1 MLICAFLRKSAA
13 TINASVPGWRCY
25 IAFHEDA
32 KNSEWFPPQTN
43 CLSLAAATYFMVS
56 GGPYGMEELV
66 QDAGYKLAI
75 VILFITPLIWS
86 LPTGLMVGELAAALP
101 AEGGFYVW
109 VRRAMGPFWGFQEAW
124 LSLVSS
130 IFDMAIYPT
139 VFVLYLGRL
148 WPAATAGHRGV
159 AIAAAMILVC
169 LMWNLLGAKAV
180 GTGSV
185 LLGAVMLSPF
195 LLITIFAFFRHITLG
210 STPPAQGSLL
220 TGVLVAMWNYMGWDN
235 ASTVA
240 NEVEDPQK
248 TYPRV
253 MVLALAAIFFSY
265 VIPVLAVWHL
275 HVQSEIWSTGSWA
288 SIASMVV
295 GPWLGAALVGA
306 AMISEFG
313 TFNSLVMSYSRLPVA
328 MAEDG
333 HLPKIFTRKLKDGAP
348 WVAIIVLGIA
358 WTASLGLSFD
368 KLIMLDIL
376 LYGAS
381 LVLEFVALIVL
392 RIREPQLL
400 RPFRVPGGM
409 FGAIAVGIGPTA
421 LLLVALIKNRGEQLD
436 LGRLGNVSQ
445 LGFGL
450 VLMALGVVYY
460 FVAGRASFSP
470 SGAALERSAE
480 RNPLT

>member
-1 MLICAFLRKSAA
+1 MRKANPA
-13 TINASVPGWRCY
+13 PRHKLTV
-25 IAFHEDA
+25 
-32 KNSEWFPPQTN
+32 
-43 CLSLAAATYFMVS
+43 LSLAAATYFMVS

-75 VILFITPLIWS
+75 IILFFTPLIWS
-86 LPTGLMVGELAAALP
+86 LPTGLMVGELAAAIP

-124 LSLVSS
+124 LSLVAS

-148 WPAATAGHRGV
+148 WPEGVAGHRGV
-159 AIAAAMILVC
+159 AIAGSMIVVC
-169 LMWNLLGAKAV
+169 LLWNLLGAKAV
-180 GTGSV
+180 GTGSI
-185 LLGAVMLSPF
+185 LLGALMLSPF
-195 LLITIFAFFRHITLG
+195 VLITVYAFFRHITPG

-253 MVLALAAIFFSY
+253 MIVTLAAIFLSY
-265 VIPVLAVWHL
+265 FIPVLAVWHL
-275 HVQSEIWSTGSWA
+275 HVQADIWSTGSWA

-348 WVAIIVLGIA
+348 WVAITVLGIA
-358 WTASLGLSFD
+358 WAASLGLSFD

-381 LVLEFVALIVL
+381 LVLEFLALIIL

-400 RPFRVPGGM
+400 RPFRVPGGLA
-409 FGAIAVGIGPTA
+409 GVIALGIGPTA
-421 LLLVALIKNRGEQLD
+421 LLIIALVKNRGEQLELWQ
-436 LGRLGNVSQ
+436 LGSVSQ

-460 FVAGRASFSP
+460 FAVGRAKKIP
-470 SGAALERSAE
+470 VRAKLEDEIS
-480 RNPLT
+480 

>member
-1 MLICAFLRKSAA
+1 LHFTKMRK
-13 TINASVPGWRCY
+13 T
-25 IAFHEDA
+25 
-32 KNSEWFPPQTN
+32 NSGPRRKLTV
-43 CLSLAAATYFMVS
+43 LSLAAATYFMVS
-56 GGPYGMEELV
+56 GGPYGVEELV

-75 VILFITPLIWS
+75 VILFVTPLIWS

-124 LSLVSS
+124 LSLVAS

-139 VFVLYLGRL
+139 LFVLYLGRL
-148 WPAATAGHRGV
+148 WPVATAGHRGV
-159 AIAAAMILVC
+159 AIAAAMIAVC
-169 LMWNLLGAKAV
+169 LLWNLLGAKAV

-185 LLGAVMLSPF
+185 LLGAVMLTPF
-195 LLITIFAFFRHITLG
+195 AIITIYAFFRHITFG
-210 STPPAQGSLL
+210 STPPAQGSIL

-240 NEVEDPQK
+240 NEVENPQK

-253 MVLALAAIFFSY
+253 MILALAAIFLSY

-275 HVQSEIWSTGSWA
+275 HVQSEVWSAGSWA

-306 AMISEFG
+306 AIISEFG

-333 HLPKIFTRKLKDGAP
+333 HLPRIFTHKLKDGAP
-348 WVAIIVLGIA
+348 LVAIVVLGIA
-358 WTASLGLSFD
+358 WAASLGLSFD

-381 LVLEFVALIVL
+381 LVLEFIALIVL
-392 RIREPQLL
+392 RVREPQLL
-400 RPFRVPGGM
+400 RPFRVPGGLA
-409 FGAIAVGIGPTA
+409 GAIALGVGPTA
-421 LLLVALIKNRGEQLD
+421 LLVIALVKNRGEQLD

-445 LGFGL
+445 LAFGL
-450 VLMALGVVYY
+450 ILMALGVVYY
-460 FVAGRASFSP
+460 FVAGRSSP
-470 SGAALERSAE
+470 ELPSETGNAFHVKEFPLEKHE
-480 RNPLT
+480 P

>member
-1 MLICAFLRKSAA
+1 MMKSHGSRRKL
-13 TINASVPGWRCY
+13 TV
-25 IAFHEDA
+25 
-32 KNSEWFPPQTN
+32 
-43 CLSLAAATYFMVS
+43 LSLAAATYFMVS

-75 VILFITPLIWS
+75 IILFITPLIWS

-124 LSLVSS
+124 LSLVAS

-139 VFVLYLGRL
+139 LFVLYLGRL

-159 AIAAAMILVC
+159 TIAAAMIGVC
-169 LMWNLLGAKAV
+169 LAWNLMGARAV
-180 GTGSV
+180 GSGSV
-185 LLGAVMLSPF
+185 LLGAVMLTPF
-195 LLITIFAFFRHITLG
+195 VLITAYAFFRHITFG
-210 STPPAQGSLL
+210 PAPPAQGSLL
-220 TGVLVAMWNYMGWDN
+220 TGMLVAMWNYMGWDN

-240 NEVEDPQK
+240 NDVEDPQK

-253 MVLALAAIFFSY
+253 MLLVLAAIFLSY

-275 HVQSEIWSTGSWA
+275 HVQPEVWSAGSWA

-295 GPWLGAALVGA
+295 GPWLGAALVAA

-358 WTASLGLSFD
+358 WAASLGLSFD

-381 LVLEFVALIVL
+381 LVLEFLALIVL
-392 RIREPQLL
+392 RIREPQLV
-400 RPFRVPGGM
+400 RPFRVPGGL
-409 FGAIAVGIGPTA
+409 FGAIAIGLGPTA
-421 LLLVALIKNRGEQLD
+421 LLLIALIKNRGEQLD
-436 LGRLGNVSQ
+436 LGRLGSVSQ
-445 LGFGL
+445 LSFGL

-460 FVAGRASFSP
+460 FVAGRATAISNE
-470 SGAALERSAE
+470 AASEIPRRSE
-480 RNPLT
+480 EPL

>member
-1 MLICAFLRKSAA
+1 
-13 TINASVPGWRCY
+13 
-25 IAFHEDA
+25 
-32 KNSEWFPPQTN
+32 
-43 CLSLAAATYFMVS
+43 MVS

-75 VILFITPLIWS
+75 VILFVTPLIWS

-124 LSLVSS
+124 LSLVAS

-148 WPAATAGHRGV
+148 WPDGVAGHRGI
-159 AIAAAMILVC
+159 AIAAAMVFVC
-169 LMWNLLGAKAV
+169 LLWNLLGAKAV

-185 LLGAVMLSPF
+185 LLGVAMLSPF
-195 LLITIFAFFRHITLG
+195 VLITAYAFFRHISVG
-210 STPPAQGSLL
+210 STPPAQGNLL

-240 NEVEDPQK
+240 NEVENPQK

-253 MVLALAAIFFSY
+253 MLLTLAAIFLSY

-275 HVQSEIWSTGSWA
+275 HVQAEIWSTGSWA
-288 SIASMVV
+288 SIASLVV

-333 HLPKIFTRKLKDGAP
+333 HLPKIFTRKLKNGAP
-348 WVAIIVLGIA
+348 WVAIVILGIA
-358 WTASLGLSFD
+358 WAASLGLSFD

-381 LVLEFVALIVL
+381 LVLEFLALIVL
-392 RIREPQLL
+392 RIREPHLS
-400 RPFRVPGGM
+400 RPFKVPGGLA
-409 FGAIAVGIGPTA
+409 GAIALGVGPTA
-421 LLLVALIKNRGEQLD
+421 LLVIALIKNRGEQLE
-436 LGRLGNVSQ
+436 LWRLGNVSQ

-460 FVAGRASFSP
+460 FVAGRSSEIP
-470 SGAALERSAE
+470 SGAASEIPSEA
-480 RNPLT
+480 RNPFHEKELPAEKNEP

>member
-1 MLICAFLRKSAA
+1 
-13 TINASVPGWRCY
+13 
-25 IAFHEDA
+25 
-32 KNSEWFPPQTN
+32 
-43 CLSLAAATYFMVS
+43 
-56 GGPYGMEELV
+56 MEELV

-75 VILFITPLIWS
+75 VILFFTPLIWS

-124 LSLVSS
+124 LSLVAS

-148 WPAATAGHRGV
+148 WPALTDGHRGV
-159 AIAAAMILVC
+159 AIAVGMILVC
-169 LMWNLLGAKAV
+169 LLWNLLGAKAV

-195 LLITIFAFFRHITLG
+195 VLITAYAFFRHITVG
-210 STPPAQGSLL
+210 TTPPAQGSLL

-240 NEVEDPQK
+240 NEVENPQK

-253 MVLALAAIFFSY
+253 MLLTLAAIFLSY

-275 HVQSEIWSTGSWA
+275 HVQADIWATGSWA
-288 SIASMVV
+288 SIATMVV

-333 HLPKIFTRKLKDGAP
+333 HLPKIFTRKLKNGAP
-348 WVAIIVLGIA
+348 WVAIVILSIA
-358 WTASLGLSFD
+358 WAASLGLSFD
-368 KLIMLDIL
+368 KLIMLDLL

-381 LVLEFVALIVL
+381 LILEFLALIVL
-392 RIREPQLL
+392 RIREPQLV
-400 RPFRVPGGM
+400 RPFRVPGGLP
-409 FGAIAVGIGPTA
+409 GAIALGVGPTA
-421 LLLVALIKNRGEQLD
+421 LLVIAMVKNRSEHLD
-436 LGRLGNVSQ
+436 LRWLGSVSQ

-450 VLMALGVVYY
+450 VLMALGVVFY
-460 FVAGRASFSP
+460 FVAGRPAAEIPSEPASEIP
-470 SGAALERSAE
+470 MRSE
-480 RNPLT
+480 ESL

>member
-1 MLICAFLRKSAA
+1 MRKA
-13 TINASVPGWRCY
+13 
-25 IAFHEDA
+25 
-32 KNSEWFPPQTN
+32 NSGPRRKLTV
-43 CLSLAAATYFMVS
+43 LSLAAATYFMVS
-56 GGPYGMEELV
+56 GGPYGVEELV

-75 VILFITPLIWS
+75 VILFFTPLIWS

-124 LSLVSS
+124 LSLVAS

-139 VFVLYLGRL
+139 LFVLYLGRL
-148 WPAATAGHRGV
+148 WPAATAGHRGA
-159 AIAAAMILVC
+159 AIAAAMIVVC
-169 LMWNLLGAKAV
+169 LAWNLLGAKAV

-195 LLITIFAFFRHITLG
+195 AIITVYAFFRHITPG

-220 TGVLVAMWNYMGWDN
+220 TGLLIAMWNYMGWDN

-240 NEVEDPQK
+240 NEVENPQK

-253 MVLALAAIFFSY
+253 MVLALAAIFLSY

-275 HVQSEIWSTGSWA
+275 HVQAEIWSSGSWA

-333 HLPKIFTRKLKDGAP
+333 HLPKIFTLKLKDGAP
-348 WVAIIVLGIA
+348 WVAILILGCA

-368 KLIMLDIL
+368 KLIMLDLL

-381 LVLEFVALIVL
+381 LILEFLALIVL
-392 RIREPQLL
+392 RIREPQLM
-400 RPFRVPGGM
+400 RPFRVPGGLA
-409 FGAIAVGIGPTA
+409 GAIALGVGPTA
-421 LLLVALIKNRGEQLD
+421 LLIIALVKNRGEQLD
-436 LGRLGNVSQ
+436 LWWLGSVSQ

-450 VLMALGVVYY
+450 ILMALGVVYY
-460 FVAGRASFSP
+460 FVAGRSSSETP
-470 SGAALERSAE
+470 SEAGNPFHVKELPAE
-480 RNPLT
+480 KHEP

>member
-1 MLICAFLRKSAA
+1 LHFTKMQKNTSGPRRKL
-13 TINASVPGWRCY
+13 TV
-25 IAFHEDA
+25 
-32 KNSEWFPPQTN
+32 
-43 CLSLAAATYFMVS
+43 LSLAAATYFMVS

-75 VILFITPLIWS
+75 FILFLTPLIWS

-124 LSLVSS
+124 LSLTAS

-139 VFVLYLGRL
+139 VFVSYLGNL
-148 WPAATAGHRGV
+148 WPDLVAGNRGLILKFAVVTA
-159 AIAAAMILVC
+159 C
-169 LMWNLLGAKAV
+169 LLWNLLGAKAV
-180 GTGSV
+180 GDGSI
-185 LLGAVMLSPF
+185 LLGALMLSPF
-195 LLITIFAFFRHITLG
+195 VLITAFAFFRHIPL
-210 STPPAQGSLL
+210 SATPPAQGSLL

-240 NEVEDPQK
+240 NEVENPQK

-253 MVLALAAIFFSY
+253 MLLALAAIFLSY

-275 HVQSEIWSTGSWA
+275 HVQAEVWSTGSWA

-295 GPWLGAALVGA
+295 GPWLGVILVGA

-328 MAEDG
+328 MADDG
-333 HLPKIFTRKLKDGAP
+333 HLPPLFARKLKNGAP

-358 WTASLGLSFD
+358 WAASLGLSFD

-381 LVLEFVALIVL
+381 LVLEFLALIVL
-392 RIREPQLL
+392 RIREPELP

-409 FGAIAVGIGPTA
+409 FGAIAVAVGPTA
-421 LLLVALIKNRGEQLD
+421 LLIIALIKNRGEQLD
-436 LGRLGNVSQ
+436 LGRLGSVSQ

-450 VLMALGVVYY
+450 ALMALGVVYY
-460 FVAGRASFSP
+460 FVLGRVPAKVPGEAVS
-470 SGAALERSAE
+470 EIQE
-480 RNPLT
+480 

>member
-1 MLICAFLRKSAA
+1 MRK
-13 TINASVPGWRCY
+13 TQGPRRKLTV
-25 IAFHEDA
+25 
-32 KNSEWFPPQTN
+32 
-43 CLSLAAATYFMVS
+43 LSLAAATYFMVS
-56 GGPYGMEELV
+56 GGPYGVEELV
-66 QDAGYKLAI
+66 QDTGYKLAI
-75 VILFITPLIWS
+75 VILFVIPLIWS

-124 LSLVSS
+124 LSLVAS

-139 VFVLYLGRL
+139 LFVLYLGRL
-148 WPAATAGHRGV
+148 CPEGVAGHRGV
-159 AIAAAMILVC
+159 AIAVAMIAVC
-169 LMWNLLGAKAV
+169 LVWNLLGARAV
-180 GTGSV
+180 GSGSV
-185 LLGAVMLSPF
+185 LLGALMLTPF
-195 LLITIFAFFRHITLG
+195 VIITGYAFFRHITLG
-210 STPPAQGSLL
+210 PTPPAQGSLL
-220 TGVLVAMWNYMGWDN
+220 TGMLVAMWNYMGWDN

-240 NEVEDPQK
+240 NEVENPQR

-253 MVLALAAIFFSY
+253 MLLTLAAIFLSY

-275 HVQSEIWSTGSWA
+275 HVQPEVWSAGSWA
-288 SIASMVV
+288 SIASLVV
-295 GPWLGAALVGA
+295 GPWLGAALVAA

-333 HLPKIFTRKLKDGAP
+333 HLPKIFARKLKDGAP

-358 WTASLGLSFD
+358 WAASLGLSFD

-381 LVLEFVALIVL
+381 LVLEFLALIML

-409 FGAIAVGIGPTA
+409 AGAIAVGIGPTA
-421 LLLVALIKNRGEQLD
+421 LLLVALIKNRSEQLD
-436 LGRLGNVSQ
+436 LWKLGSVSQ

-460 FVAGRASFSP
+460 FVAGRATSKVP
-470 SGAALERSAE
+470 SEA
-480 RNPLT
+480 RNPFDLKELPVEKDER

>member
-1 MLICAFLRKSAA
+1 MRNSRAGSGRKL
-13 TINASVPGWRCY
+13 TV
-25 IAFHEDA
+25 
-32 KNSEWFPPQTN
+32 
-43 CLSLAAATYFMVS
+43 LSLAAATYFMVS
-56 GGPYGMEELV
+56 GGPYGVEELV

-75 VILFITPLIWS
+75 VILFLTPLIWS

-159 AIAAAMILVC
+159 AIAATMILVC
-169 LMWNLLGAKAV
+169 LAWNLYGAKAV
-180 GTGSV
+180 GNGSV
-185 LLGAVMLSPF
+185 LLGILMLSPF
-195 LLITIFAFFRHITLG
+195 ALITFFCFFRHVTVAPA
-210 STPPAQGSLL
+210 PPAHGSFL
-220 TGVLVAMWNYMGWDN
+220 TGILVAMWNYMGWDN

-240 NEVEDPQK
+240 NEVENPQK

-253 MVLALAAIFFSY
+253 MMLALAAIFLSY

-275 HVQSEIWSTGSWA
+275 HLQSDIWSTGSWA
-288 SIASMVV
+288 SIATTVV
-295 GPWLGAALVGA
+295 GPWLGLALVAA

-313 TFNSLVMSYSRLPVA
+313 TFNSLVMTYSRVPVA

-333 HLPKIFTRKLKDGAP
+333 HLPNIFTWKLKSGAP
-348 WVAIIVLGIA
+348 WFSILILGAA
-358 WTASLGLSFD
+358 WLASLGLSFD

-381 LVLEFVALIVL
+381 LVLEFLALIAL
-392 RIREPQLL
+392 RLREPGLT
-400 RPFRVPGGM
+400 RPFRVPGGLA
-409 FGAIAVGIGPTA
+409 GTILVGVGPTA
-421 LLLVALIKNRGEQLD
+421 LLLVALVKNRGEQLS
-436 LGRLGNVSQ
+436 LGPLGEVSQ
-445 LGFGL
+445 LAFGL
-450 VLMALGVVYY
+450 ALMGAGVVYY
-460 FVAGRASFSP
+460 YLAARPKSLAEVAGAD
-470 SGAALERSAE
+470 
-480 RNPLT
+480 